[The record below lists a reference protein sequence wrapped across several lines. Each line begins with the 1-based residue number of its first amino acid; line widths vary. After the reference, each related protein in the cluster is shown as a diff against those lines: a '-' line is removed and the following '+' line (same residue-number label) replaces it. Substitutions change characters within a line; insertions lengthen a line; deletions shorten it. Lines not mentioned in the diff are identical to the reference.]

1 MKRLLLVI
9 IAMMSLLPAFAGEKA
24 KMTLVTKVHDFG
36 YVKEKGGDV
45 TCWFE
50 FRNTGDEPYNPH
62 GALFVRLH
70 KARLSK
76 EAHCPRR
83 DSQNRSDV

>member
-45 TCWFE
+45 T
-50 FRNTGDEPYNPH
+50 
-62 GALFVRLH
+62 
-70 KARLSK
+70 
-76 EAHCPRR
+76 
-83 DSQNRSDV
+83 

>member
-36 YVKEKGGDV
+36 YVKEKG
-45 TCWFE
+45 
-50 FRNTGDEPYNPH
+50 RNSGMAKTG
-62 GALFVRLH
+62 FI
-70 KARLSK
+70 
-76 EAHCPRR
+76 
-83 DSQNRSDV
+83 